1 MTPRF
6 HPLLPLTLRMLLA
19 VMLAS
24 LPAGLAGLA
33 QVPAPPEKLSY
44 QGFLVDAQGNPL
56 GTPNPLNYDATFRI
70 YDVSSGGN
78 PLWTEQQ
85 TITVDQ
91 GYFSVLLG
99 EVTASPSLATVIG
112 GRPGSERYIGITIRG
127 LPTGDGVEIAPRLQL
142 LTSPYAFVARHAI
155 NADKAG
161 ALVQGDGS
169 SFVTVDAAAGSSVL
183 RVAGRLE
190 ATRLGGSGATLTE
203 LNAGNITTGTLSV
216 DRLPSIPTSKIG
228 GSLLETQLPV
238 EAART
243 TTPNSFS
250 QKQTVNNDLQAQRF
264 IGRGS
269 IPVGGIIMWS
279 GVVSDLEGSGFTLCD
294 GRSVTMEFEDGRRQ
308 GFQTP
313 DLRDRFVMG
322 ANAFSGGNVG
332 ERGGARDVTL
342 QEAHLPPHS
351 HSYADRFYVENR
363 NVQSHS
369 EASGSFVV
377 NTGRGSSGTDNDNDR
392 IWYKNDTTGRTGGG
406 QGFSILPT
414 FHRLAYII
422 RYR

>member
-1 MTPRF
+1 
-6 HPLLPLTLRMLLA
+6 
-19 VMLAS
+19 MLAS
-24 LPAGLAGLA
+24 LPAGLAALA

-169 SFVTVDAAAGSSVL
+169 SFVTVDAAAGSSIL

-190 ATRLGGSGATLTE
+190 ATRLGGSGAALTE

-228 GSLLETQLPV
+228 GSLLETQLPAA
-238 EAART
+238 AARIT
-243 TTPNSFS
+243 AANTFS
-250 QKQTVNNDLQAQRF
+250 AKQTVNNDLQAHRL

-279 GVVSDLEGSGFTLCD
+279 GVVSDLEGSGFRLCD
-294 GRSVTMEFEDGRRQ
+294 GHQVTLEFEDGRRQ
-308 GFQTP
+308 TISTP
-313 DLRDRFVMG
+313 NLVDRFVMG
-322 ANAFSGGNVG
+322 ARAFVIDERDKQGGSS
-332 ERGGARDVTL
+332 EVTL
-342 QEAHLPPHS
+342 QAANLPPHS
-351 HSYADRFYVENR
+351 HQYADRFYVESQTRPNPR
-363 NVQSHS
+363 DRHP
-369 EASGSFVV
+369 EASGAFTVTAGLGS
-377 NTGRGSSGTDNDNDR
+377 GSSDNNNDT
-392 IWYKNDTTGRTGGG
+392 IWYKNDTTSQTGGG
-406 QGFSILPT
+406 QSFSILPS